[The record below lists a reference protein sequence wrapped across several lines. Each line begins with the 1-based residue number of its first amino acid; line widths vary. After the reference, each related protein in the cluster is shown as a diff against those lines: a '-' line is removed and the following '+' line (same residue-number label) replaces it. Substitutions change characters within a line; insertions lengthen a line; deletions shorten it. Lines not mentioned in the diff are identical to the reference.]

1 MFYKGWKTDLGFQ
14 PFVLQGIPLKT
25 PHTRGF
31 LTSLEILA
39 SRFEEN
45 LLASAS

>member
-1 MFYKGWKTDLGFQ
+1 MFYKGWKTDIGFQ
-14 PFVLQGIPLKT
+14 PFVLSRSTVKNAAK
-25 PHTRGF
+25 RGF

-39 SRFEEN
+39 SRFDEN